1 MLILNTIIL
10 FKWWHKNNGY
20 SSYFT
25 QRAPTQFISCLVTL
39 VKNFL
44 LQRMLGPGP
53 DPKSPG
59 PVKKNQTRAAL
70 LVPKM
75 CRVYAL
81 NDESIDNN

>member
-1 MLILNTIIL
+1 ML

-25 QRAPTQFISCLVTL
+25 QLPGLTQFISCLVTL

-59 PVKKNQTRAAL
+59 PVKKIQTRAAL